1 MKKIIR
7 EATINDL
14 NEVMICINDAKAF
27 LKKSG
32 STQWN
37 GDNGYPNEIDILE
50 DIKNKRLFVEEIDN
64 EIAGCCAFL
73 GVEPEYSENYGSWL
87 TDTDNYLTIHRVA
100 VCDKFR
106 GKKVAKDL
114 FNYANTYAKNNKL
127 ASIRVDTHPKNIIVQ
142 NLAISSGFTECGYV
156 IYSSIKDEPKRIVYE
171 KIVK

>member
-1 MKKIIR
+1 MKKIR
-7 EATINDL
+7 EAKIEDIPA
-14 NEVMICINDAKAF
+14 VMICINDAKSF

-37 GDNGYPNEIDILE
+37 NDDGYPSDNDIKE
-50 DIKNKRLFVEEIDN
+50 DIKNKRLYVEEIDG

-87 TDTDNYLTIHRVA
+87 TDSDNYLTIHRVA
-100 VCDKFR
+100 VSDKFR

-114 FNYANTYAKNNKL
+114 FNYANIYAKNNHL
-127 ASIRVDTHPKNIIVQ
+127 DSIRVDTHPKNLIMQ
-142 NLAISSGFTECGYV
+142 HLAISLGFTECGYV
-156 IYSSIKDEPKRIVYE
+156 IYSSIPDEPKRIVYE